1 MTHVFIFIHI
11 IYLDGDGLGYNVK
24 VERARVKTEKKSK
37 TIESKASATG
47 WKKYIP
53 VAVLTG
59 IVILPVIIF
68 VCFFWNKVYFNVFF
82 GEVNLS
88 RKNYEET
95 KSIIEKG
102 SLIQLGELVDIYGDK
117 KYSYSFSELGLTINQ
132 DKTAQAALS
141 TFRNKDLVTNIISMI
156 GAIRSP
162 FQLEPAVE
170 WNEAVFEGV
179 VNDIGNKSTM
189 TKTKPA
195 EYKAENGKVKVMD
208 SVNGFSIDRED
219 LKKQIVSNLNH
230 KTEVKLLTVTD
241 VPDFDSLVANE
252 SIAKAQ
258 EIADSDISFKY
269 DLNTYKLTGEE
280 LVGWLEIY
288 KNPDSSFSLKL
299 RDERYKE
306 FFEKISKVTDREV
319 KNPILK
325 IEGKRVTEFV
335 PPIDGRKMDTEE
347 SLAKAL
353 QAITGEVKKGST
365 VSIDLVVKVTKPE
378 NFENNQY
385 GIRELVSRGVSDF
398 SGSIPGRI
406 YNIKLAASRI
416 NGSLIAPGE
425 EFSFN
430 SNLGDISSAT
440 GYQSAYVIENG
451 RTVLGDGGGVCQVS
465 TTAFRAAL
473 NAGLEIT
480 ARSAHAYRVGYYE
493 KLGFKPGLD
502 AAIYQPSLDLK
513 FKNNTPKYILISA
526 YTNGT
531 RLTFDFYGTS
541 DNREVKI
548 SEPIVSNTRPAPE
561 PRYQDDPSL
570 NRGVTKQVDF
580 AATGAT
586 SKFTQTVTLNNQ
598 VIINKTFTSVYR
610 PWQAVYLV
618 GTKD

>member
-1 MTHVFIFIHI
+1 MFF
-11 IYLDGDGLGYNVK
+11 LGD
-24 VERARVKTEKKSK
+24 
-37 TIESKASATG
+37 
-47 WKKYIP
+47 
-53 VAVLTG
+53 
-59 IVILPVIIF
+59 
-68 VCFFWNKVYFNVFF
+68 
-82 GEVNLS
+82 NLS

-95 KSIIEKG
+95 KSIIERG
-102 SLIQLGELVDIYGDK
+102 SLTQLGGLVDIYGDK
-117 KYSYSFSELGLTINQ
+117 KYSYSFSDLGLTINQ
-132 DKTAQAALS
+132 DKTTQAALS
-141 TFRNKDLVTNIISMI
+141 TFRNKDLATNIISMI